1 MARDVL
7 EQDCRHRSERRVAI
21 LFSDSRVFIT
31 MVFLFVVFLLMVP
44 AGNPSPA
51 PSWAGVLRDKGGKP
65 VADAVVNLR
74 GKLDDGRFAAKTSAD
89 GEFSFEAI
97 APGSYQLT
105 VTLGGK
111 TYTAANP
118 VTMETG
124 KTFTATL
131 ELSPQ
136 DGAVLVLAAQPPTSA
151 QASGGEHLSGG
162 EVSSLPLNERD
173 FSKLLLLAAG
183 TMTDTNGAANFTQQ
197 FAVNGQRGSASVFA
211 MDGADTTDP
220 ELGGATFSNF
230 NVDAIQEVQ
239 SSSGVMPAE
248 TGHGAAGFNNVV
260 TKSGTNEMH
269 GSVFEF
275 VRNAAFDARNF
286 FDHPSVGD
294 ERRIPPFARNEFG
307 LTNGGPLVL
316 PGIYDGRGRTFY
328 FAEYQGFR
336 QVLGTTQVFPVPTA
350 AERQGIDTTTF
361 PGDTLTVPVSP
372 AVRSILAGYPL
383 PNEPQGPYGARTYA
397 TSSKVATD
405 TDQVSVR
412 IDHRI
417 SDKATLFGRFSLN
430 QVRGPTTNPDQ
441 TAIDPS
447 FGVDFFDHQRS
458 AALRYTRTISQH
470 LAFVTSL
477 GYIRSTP
484 FFPTVNHTQP
494 AITFADGLYEN
505 FNSADGSIFGSYGN
519 VYQLKHD
526 MTYTHDSHS
535 LKWGVEL
542 RFNRDAT
549 IFGTNPNGIYTFGGG
564 PAYSPVF
571 IPSASGQHNIEPG
584 EQLPDSLT
592 GLLTATPF
600 SYGITAAASVTPVG
614 DKFDEAGVRREAYNF
629 YFQDTWKVNSR
640 LSVNYGLRYELN
652 SRIKEAKH
660 RTSIAD
666 PVDAAG
672 NPTSFYAPGAS
683 QVFTYNPQPIYPLN
697 LNGWGPR
704 ISLDYAVSQHTT
716 LHAGGAI
723 TTILPNLWLQN
734 YVTGGFPLVFQP
746 LITALPDVPVPFQ
759 NAVVPEILPPVYTT
773 SGQPLFA
780 SGSAN
785 LPANIPIDLQR
796 FQDDLAA
803 TTPGHEVQL
812 FSVGVISRHF
822 RNGYI
827 GTFTAGIDHDFG
839 SVKVSAAYVG
849 TVGVDLASVEAPNG
863 YGGADPAFAPFT
875 QFNAQGHAIGGFGP
889 EMVMNP
895 SAHSTYHSLQTSATE
910 NYSRIGLSFQASYTY
925 SKSLDDTSAVP
936 GGISGLPG
944 VTLQTLPQNPLDPSA
959 EKGPSTFDVTHVFT
973 ISMFQS
979 LPFDRVGF
987 LQPLGSR
994 LTKGWQFLNITTL
1007 TTGPPF
1013 TVYSGIQQTG
1023 VGAGGTDRPDLVAMP
1038 NLSTSRPIREDYF
1051 GRGANN
1057 SSFFFIPI
1065 NIPGGTGPNQGRFGT
1080 LGRDTF
1086 RGPGFHNFDMA
1097 MIKDTPFGRRG
1108 NRELGM
1114 LEFRAE
1120 FFNIFNIVNFGL
1132 PSNTVLGS
1140 GFGVIS
1146 HTAGSSRQ
1154 IQFSLKLIY

>member
-1 MARDVL
+1 MRAALLFLRMPFFRNSVIFLVVL
-7 EQDCRHRSERRVAI
+7 
-21 LFSDSRVFIT
+21 
-31 MVFLFVVFLLMVP
+31 FLLVP
-44 AGNPSPA
+44 TSSSSPA
-51 PSWAGVLRDKGGKP
+51 PSWAGVLRDKAGSP
-65 VADAVVNLR
+65 VADAIINLY
-74 GKLDDGRFAAKTSAD
+74 AKSNARSYTAKSSVS
-89 GEFSFEAI
+89 GEFSFADL
-97 APGSYQLT
+97 AAGSYQLS
-105 VTLGGK
+105 VTLAGK
-111 TYTAANP
+111 TYLAANP
-118 VTMETG
+118 LAVEAG
-124 KTFTATL
+124 KNITALLTFSRQEGT
-131 ELSPQ
+131 
-136 DGAVLVLAAQPPTSA
+136 VVVLADREATTAP
-151 QASGGEHLSGG
+151 ASGGEHLSGG

-248 TGHGAAGFNNVV
+248 IGHGAAGFNNVI
-260 TKSGTNEMH
+260 TKSGTNDVH
-269 GSVFEF
+269 GSAFEF

-286 FDHPSVGD
+286 FDHQSAID
-294 ERRIPPFARNEFG
+294 TRRIPPFARNEFG
-307 LTNGGPLVL
+307 VTNGGPVVL
-316 PGIYDGRGRTFY
+316 PGVYDGRSRTFY

-350 AERQGIDTTTF
+350 AERQGLDTTTF
-361 PGDTLTVPVSP
+361 PGDTLTVPVNP
-372 AVRSILAGYPL
+372 AIAGILAGYPL
-383 PNEPQGPYGARTYA
+383 PNEPQGPYGARTFA

-405 TDQVSVR
+405 TDQFSVR
-412 IDHRI
+412 IDHRL
-417 SDKATLFGRFSLN
+417 SDKAALFARFSLN

-447 FGVDFFDHQRS
+447 FGVNFFDHQRS
-458 AALRYTRTISQH
+458 AAVRYTRTISPH
-470 LAFVTSL
+470 FAFVTSL

-484 FFPTVNHTQP
+484 FFPSTNHTQP
-494 AITFADGLYEN
+494 AIGFGDGLFEN

-526 MTYTHDSHS
+526 MTYAHGSHNF
-535 LKWGVEL
+535 KWGVEL

-549 IFGTNPNGIYTFGGG
+549 IFGTNPNGVYTFGGG

-571 IPSASGQHNIEPG
+571 IPSASGQHDIQPG
-584 EQLPDSLT
+584 DPLPDSLT
-592 GLLTATPF
+592 GLLTATPY
-600 SYGITAAASVTPVG
+600 SYGITAAANVTPVG
-614 DKFDEAGVRREAYNF
+614 DKFDEASVRREAYNF

-640 LSVNYGLRYELN
+640 MSVSYGLRYDLN
-652 SRIKEAKH
+652 GRIKEAKH
-660 RTSIAD
+660 RTSVAY

-672 NPTSFYAPGAS
+672 NPTSFYAPGAT
-683 QVFTYNPQPIYPLN
+683 QVFLYNPQPVYPLN

-704 ISLDYAVSQHTT
+704 VSLDYAVSKHTT
-716 LHAGGAI
+716 LHAGGSI
-723 TTILPNLWLQN
+723 TTILPNLWLEN
-734 YVTGGFPLVFQP
+734 YVTGNFPLVFQP

-759 NAVVPEILPPVYTT
+759 NTVVPEILPPVYTT
-773 SGQPLFA
+773 AGQPLFA

-827 GTFTAGIDHDFG
+827 GTFTAGVDHDFG

-849 TVGVDLASVEAPNG
+849 TVGVDLASVESPNG
-863 YGGADPAFAPFT
+863 YGGADPASAPFT

-889 EMVMNP
+889 ETVMNP

-910 NYSRIGLSFQASYTY
+910 NYSRIGLSFQASYTF

-936 GGISGLPG
+936 GGISGMPG
-944 VTLQTLPQNPLDPSA
+944 VTLQTLPQNPMDPA
-959 EKGPSTFDVTHVFT
+959 ADKGPSTFDVTHVFAL
-973 ISMFQS
+973 SLFQS
-979 LPFDRVGF
+979 LPFDRLSF
-987 LQPLGSR
+987 LQPLGTR
-994 LTKGWQFLNITTL
+994 LTKGWEFLNITTL

-1013 TVYSGIQQTG
+1013 SVYSGIQQTG
-1023 VGAGGTDRPDLVAMP
+1023 VGAAGTDRPDMIAMP
-1038 NLSTSRPIREDYF
+1038 VFSTSRAIREDYF
-1051 GRGANN
+1051 GRGAEN
-1057 SSFFFIPI
+1057 SSFFFIPT
-1065 NIPGGTGPNQGRFGT
+1065 NVPGGTGPNHGRFGT
-1080 LGRDTF
+1080 LGRNTF
-1086 RGPGFHNFDMA
+1086 RGPGFRNFDMA
-1097 MIKDTPFGRRG
+1097 LIKDTPFGRRG
-1108 NRELGM
+1108 NRELGV
-1114 LEFRAE
+1114 LQFRAE

-1132 PSNTVLGS
+1132 PSNTVRGS